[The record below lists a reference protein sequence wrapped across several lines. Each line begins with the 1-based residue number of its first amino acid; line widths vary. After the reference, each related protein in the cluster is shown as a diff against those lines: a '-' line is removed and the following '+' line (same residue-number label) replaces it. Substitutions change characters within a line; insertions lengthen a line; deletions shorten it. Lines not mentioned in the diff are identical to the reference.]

1 MRIRADEH
9 ISVKIVRSI
18 NEICGQGQFGEF
30 DLSSVYDEDHQGS
43 SDEYWVT
50 EFAKKGG
57 NAILTADTDFFRK
70 PNQIVAIHQTRLTV
84 FHLPQRWANAQ
95 AHLQAAHILM
105 WWPRIVATLR
115 DGKQSEVWTVPW
127 NIRESGELKQ
137 RKIDYQEAY
146 TKLRRSRRR

>member
-18 NEICGQGQFGEF
+18 KDICGQGQFGDIE
-30 DLSSVYDEDHQGS
+30 LSSVYDEHHQGS
-43 SDEYWVT
+43 SDEYWIT
-50 EFAKKGG
+50 EFANKDG

-84 FHLPQRWANAQ
+84 FHLPPRWANAQ
-95 AHLQAAHILM
+95 AHLQAAHLLI

-115 DGKQSEVWTVPW
+115 EDKRGEVWTVPW
-127 NIRESGELKQ
+127 NIKDSGELKQ

-146 TKLRRSRRR
+146 KKLGRSRRR